1 MISPIYI
8 RLNTEVIVINP
19 FLLVSLVVVIAVGLV
34 VFKRTGNK
42 KRAAIA
48 AAITLVLVWGLAL
61 VADLFME

>member
-1 MISPIYI
+1 M
-8 RLNTEVIVINP
+8 INP
-19 FLLVSLVVVIAVGLV
+19 FLLVTLVAVIAVGLV

>member
-1 MISPIYI
+1 MILPIYI
-8 RLNTEVIVINP
+8 RLNTEVTVINP